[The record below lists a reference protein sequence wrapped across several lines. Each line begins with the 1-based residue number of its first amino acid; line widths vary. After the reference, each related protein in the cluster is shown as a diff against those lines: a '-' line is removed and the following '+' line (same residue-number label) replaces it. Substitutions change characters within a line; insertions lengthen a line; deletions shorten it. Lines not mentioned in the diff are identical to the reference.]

1 MQKQNLHGN
10 KQKRITMIWKALL
23 GLAVFFAAALGA
35 LPFFL
40 HAEEI
45 EATSGKIRV
54 AYYLLENFQESDA
67 DGRLKRGYAYEYL
80 QRVADYT
87 GWQYEYVYGTYEELY
102 ERFQHG
108 EIDLFAGLSRDS
120 KTEKIA
126 EFPERPMDE
135 FHGIYVCVKK
145 GDHEL
150 LERLNRAQELIA
162 KDSPGFLHVLYD
174 DYYKGAERDD
184 ELTEEERAWIESHS
198 VLRIGYVTNYLP
210 FCDRNANGEA
220 IGVVAEMMDQ
230 WLVEMNLKGKLKVS
244 FTGYPTYTK
253 MIEGIGNGEI
263 DAAFPITNSLWH
275 SEEAGLAQ
283 TKSVLPVTLA
293 VLYLGK
299 FNDKTMSRI
308 AVTTRPIQTIY
319 AERYYPDSERIAAV
333 SGADCVDQVLAGNA
347 TCTILTGFRSEYLL
361 NQKKYSGVK
370 VLPLGESMEY
380 CIGVSRENTAL
391 LALLNRGLFRMDTFR
406 LTNIMYRYT
415 QPNTSHTL
423 LEFIENNL
431 AFVFSVTAL
440 VFLLLFMILVL
451 IISSQS
457 RQKRAMKKAREEALG
472 EASKVNDAM
481 NSIYENLGVASWT
494 REFDENGKQISYNC
508 SDAFYRVHGYT
519 GKDDPN
525 APQKFE
531 EWLELIHPL
540 ERAEV
545 FAKARAAIQ
554 DPTGETP
561 YEIDCRTK
569 YTDGNYRWHHSSGT
583 ITRRP
588 DGSPIVYYG
597 VVQNIDN
604 EKKYE
609 QYLQDQVDT
618 AEALSRDYP
627 YASIV
632 DGQEDYTITIKSEG
646 KIIPEARRKRNYNY
660 RKIWEKFGRKYIVP
674 EDFERVMKEVELEN
688 VTEHLKEKDEYSCIY
703 KMILNGKQHNVQ
715 TNFINVYYHTLR
727 KSIMIVGF
735 RIVDDIV
742 KKEQEQK
749 QVLQEALF
757 AAEQANRAKTAFLN
771 NMSHDIRTPM
781 NAIIGY
787 TNLAAGRVENT
798 VQVQDYLQK
807 ISVSGKQLMNLI
819 NGVLDMSRIESGN
832 IQIEEQRISLFGLL
846 QDICTI
852 IQVSIDEKLQ
862 TLKYSAGR
870 ISHEYVMADPVRLS
884 QILLNILSNAVKFT
898 PVGGTISFEVTE
910 HSAPEEQKANIE
922 FRIRDTGIGMSEE
935 FLEHIFEAFSR
946 EKTSTVSGIQG
957 TGLGMA
963 ITKNIVEMMHG
974 DIRVNSVQGE
984 GTEFVV
990 SLCFDAVT
998 AQDGG
1003 EAEALEETAAG
1014 LEKDLSEAES
1024 LYELSGKKILVV
1036 EDNELNR
1043 EISTEILTEAGM
1055 VVTVA
1060 EDGDVALEMLEQA
1073 EAGQYDLIL
1082 MDVQMPRMDGY
1093 TATRRIRALSDPVKS
1108 CIPIIAM
1115 TANAF
1120 EEDRKKAKEAG
1131 MNGHIAKPVEV
1142 SKLMAL
1148 LCEIL
1153 SKKQ

>member
-40 HAEEI
+40 HAEET
-45 EATSGKIRV
+45 EAPARKIRV

-102 ERFQHG
+102 AQFQKG

-120 KTEKIA
+120 KAEETA
-126 EFPERPMDE
+126 EFPDLPMDAP
-135 FHGIYVCVKK
+135 HGTYLCVRK
-145 GDHEL
+145 GDKEL
-150 LERLNRAQELIA
+150 LESLNRAQKLIA
-162 KDSPGFLHVLYD
+162 MDSPGFLHLLHD
-174 DYYKGAERDD
+174 AYYKGAERDD
-184 ELTEEERAWIESHS
+184 ELTEEEHAWIESHS

-220 IGVVAEMMDQ
+220 IGVVAEMMDL
-230 WLVEMNLKGKLKVS
+230 WLVEMNLKGKLKVT

-253 MIEGIGNGEI
+253 MIDGIGNGEI

-283 TKSVLPVTLA
+283 TKSILPVTLS
-293 VLYLGK
+293 VLYLGS

-308 AVTTRPIQTIY
+308 AVTSRPIQTIY
-319 AERYYPDSERIAAV
+319 AQRYYPDSELVAAV

-361 NQKKYSGVK
+361 NQKKYSAIK
-370 VLPLGESMEY
+370 LLPLGESMEY
-380 CIGVSRENTAL
+380 CIGVSRDNTVL

-415 QPNTSHTL
+415 QPNTSPTL

-431 AFVFSVTAL
+431 EFVFSITAL

-451 IISSQS
+451 IIGSQS
-457 RQKRAMKKAREEALG
+457 REKRAMQIAREEALG
-472 EASKVNDAM
+472 EAAKVNDAM
-481 NSIYENLGVASWT
+481 NSIYENLGAVSWS
-494 REFDENGKQISYNC
+494 REFDENGNQTALNC
-508 SDAFYRVHGYT
+508 SDAFYRIHGFT
-519 GKDDPN
+519 GRDDPG
-525 APQKFE
+525 APQTLE

-545 FAKARAAIQ
+545 IAKARAAIL

-561 YEIDCRTK
+561 YDINCRTK
-569 YTDGNYRWHHSSGT
+569 SADGTYRWYHSSGT
-583 ITRRP
+583 ITRRS
-588 DGSPIVYYG
+588 DGSPMVYYG
-597 VVQNIDN
+597 VIQNIDN

-609 QYLQDQVDT
+609 QYLQEQIDT

-632 DGQEDYTITIKSEG
+632 DRQENYTVTIKSEG
-646 KIIPEARRKRNYNY
+646 KMIPEARRKRNYNY
-660 RKIWEKFGRKYIVP
+660 RKIWETFGQKYIVP
-674 EDFERVMKEVELEN
+674 EDLERVLKEVDLSN
-688 VTEHLKEKDEYSCIY
+688 VMEQLKERDEYACIY
-703 KMILNGKQHNVQ
+703 KLKMQGKLHNVQ
-715 TNFINVYYHTLR
+715 TTFINVYYHTMR

-735 RIVDDIV
+735 RIIDDIV

-749 QVLQEALF
+749 QVLQEALL

-798 VQVQDYLQK
+798 AQVKDYLQK
-807 ISVSGKQLMNLI
+807 ISVSGNQLMNLI

-832 IQIEEQRISLFGLL
+832 VQIEEQRISLKNLL

-852 IQVSIDEKLQ
+852 MQVSIDEKL
-862 TLKYSAGR
+862 LKLEFSGGQLY
-870 ISHEYVMADPVRLS
+870 HDHVMADPVRLS

-898 PVGGTISFEVTE
+898 PVGGTIFFEVTD
-910 HSAPEEQKANIE
+910 HSAPEDLKANME

-935 FLEHIFEAFSR
+935 FLAHIFEAFSR

-963 ITKNIVEMMHG
+963 ITKNIVDMMNG
-974 DIRVNSVQGE
+974 DIKVSSTQGA

-990 SLCFDAVT
+990 TLCFNVVTEREETEADAL
-998 AQDGG
+998 D
-1003 EAEALEETAAG
+1003 ETAAG
-1014 LEKDLSEAES
+1014 AGKKESPAEP

-1043 EISTEILTEAGM
+1043 EISTEILSEAGM
-1055 VVTVA
+1055 LVTIA
-1060 EDGDVALEMLEQA
+1060 EDGDVALEMMEQA

-1082 MDVQMPRMDGY
+1082 MDVQMPRMNGY
-1093 TATRRIRALSDPVKS
+1093 MATRKIRELSDPVKS

-1142 SKLMAL
+1142 PKLMAL